1 MNRGFDRVLGTDVVV
16 VGSGVA
22 GLTTALAVQ
31 GRRVVLVNK
40 GSLGDGS
47 TWWAQGGVAAPISE
61 DDSPDLFAADTIAV
75 GGGLNDPSAVATL
88 SAGAVAAIDRLR
100 GRGARFDMSPG
111 GGLDLG
117 REAGHSVRRIVRTGG
132 DATGAE
138 VSRALTDAAAR
149 AEHITVVEQLFV
161 ADVVLAG
168 GHAVGVTGRGAGEEQ
183 VLIEAAAVVM
193 ATGGLGRIYANTT
206 NPIEVTGDGLAMARR
221 AGAKVADVEFVQ
233 FHPTALSAGLDPM
246 PLLTEAL
253 RGEGAVLVDDD
264 GVRFMVEEHRAADLA
279 PRDVVARAVW
289 RRLRAGR
296 KVYLDA
302 RDAIGED
309 LPERFP
315 TVFATCT
322 RAGID
327 PRRELMPVE
336 PAAHYLMGG
345 VAVDLSGRTS
355 VPGLWA
361 VGEVSRSGVHGANR
375 LASNSLLEGL
385 VFAEAVADDVA
396 AAAPFEL
403 DGEARPPGPE
413 PDTDLDAVSTLR
425 RVMWDQVGLVRTRG
439 GLTDALATIE
449 GILSRLPAEPSEARN
464 MAEVAFLVTTAA
476 STRTE
481 SRGAHYRADFPLADP
496 QWDHS
501 LVLG

>member
-1 MNRGFDRVLGTDVVV
+1 
-16 VGSGVA
+16 
-22 GLTTALAVQ
+22 
-31 GRRVVLVNK
+31 
-40 GSLGDGS
+40 
-47 TWWAQGGVAAPISE
+47 
-61 DDSPDLFAADTIAV
+61 
-75 GGGLNDPSAVATL
+75 
-88 SAGAVAAIDRLR
+88 
-100 GRGARFDMSPG
+100 
-111 GGLDLG
+111 
-117 REAGHSVRRIVRTGG
+117 
-132 DATGAE
+132 
-138 VSRALTDAAAR
+138 
-149 AEHITVVEQLFV
+149 VVEQLFV

-253 RGEGAVLVDDD
+253 RGEGAVLVGDD

-385 VFAEAVADDVA
+385 VFAEAVAGDVA

-496 QWDHS
+496 HWDHS